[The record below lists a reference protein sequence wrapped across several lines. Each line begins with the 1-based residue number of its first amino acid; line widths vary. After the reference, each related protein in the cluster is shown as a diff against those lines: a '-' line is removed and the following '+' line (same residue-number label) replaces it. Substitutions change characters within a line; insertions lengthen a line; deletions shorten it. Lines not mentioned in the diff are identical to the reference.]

1 MVIAV
6 LAGYAVAGLMVTAGA
21 AAADAGFGL
30 RMDGRATTA
39 ALAINITVRFAG
51 AIAAGYLVARLAPVG
66 RIVMTLALL
75 MLVLLSAAV
84 VSTRLWP
91 ELLQPPSYLPLATLL
106 GIIGVWTGA
115 MVERAVHWRH

>member
-1 MVIAV
+1 
-6 LAGYAVAGLMVTAGA
+6 
-21 AAADAGFGL
+21 
-30 RMDGRATTA
+30 
-39 ALAINITVRFAG
+39 
-51 AIAAGYLVARLAPVG
+51 
-66 RIVMTLALL
+66 
-75 MLVLLSAAV
+75 VLLSAAV